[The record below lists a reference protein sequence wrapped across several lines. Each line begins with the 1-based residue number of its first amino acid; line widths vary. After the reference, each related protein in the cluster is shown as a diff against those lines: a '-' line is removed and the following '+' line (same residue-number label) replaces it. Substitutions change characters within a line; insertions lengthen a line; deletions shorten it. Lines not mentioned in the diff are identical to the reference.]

1 MNENEVLTGNEAL
14 QNAFNDFSARINTD
28 GQPSTESVEP
38 ENADTEPKVQQPVTE
53 QPTPANKAFA
63 QLRTDNA
70 NMAQQIKAIEAVL
83 KNQGYANIQDY
94 LTKQNEQQVVKQAE
108 KQGISPE
115 LEKRIQTLEQENMR
129 YKQNERMNNLKNEV
143 GVLVQKYGITKE
155 GWDTFIGQ
163 LQSNNIDPLKANVPL
178 ETLYMQYNYESI
190 FNARL
195 EKEKQS
201 WMQAQNN
208 VETNA
213 PISTPAGKPTP
224 QTNPDNK
231 SINWKTMAEQ
241 FKKTK

>member
-108 KQGISPE
+108 KQGI
-115 LEKRIQTLEQENMR
+115 
-129 YKQNERMNNLKNEV
+129 
-143 GVLVQKYGITKE
+143 
-155 GWDTFIGQ
+155 
-163 LQSNNIDPLKANVPL
+163 
-178 ETLYMQYNYESI
+178 
-190 FNARL
+190 
-195 EKEKQS
+195 
-201 WMQAQNN
+201 
-208 VETNA
+208 
-213 PISTPAGKPTP
+213 
-224 QTNPDNK
+224 
-231 SINWKTMAEQ
+231 
-241 FKKTK
+241 